1 MRNMGLMDWIGGNQH
16 RQSGEGGGKDEDV
29 GKMIEKWTG
38 RLLSGQRG
46 QMVRVRMPVSPL
58 SHFLT
63 FHSEAA
69 THSPHNTI

>member
-1 MRNMGLMDWIGGNQH
+1 MDWIGGNQH

-29 GKMIEKWTG
+29 GEMIEKWTG
-38 RLLSGQRG
+38 RLLSGQRAG

-69 THSPHNTI
+69 ATHPPHNTI